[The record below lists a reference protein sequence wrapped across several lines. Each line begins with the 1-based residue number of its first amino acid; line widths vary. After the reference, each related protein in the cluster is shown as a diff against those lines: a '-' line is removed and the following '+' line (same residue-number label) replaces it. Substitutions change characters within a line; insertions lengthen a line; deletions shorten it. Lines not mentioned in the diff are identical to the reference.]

1 MKYFTKEWY
10 ELCQQT
16 SYHLSLEEDE
26 RATTFSE
33 DYFQELYNKGLA
45 EWLELQEEVALIM
58 ETTEFATHEGPIK
71 SEPFIKE
78 QAIEQFQSS
87 FHYNQ
92 LHLKEGLPESILK
105 QVADIRVLAL
115 NRATRP
121 VINAITQFCEGN
133 EKAVTSA
140 GEAYRKYY
148 QEASSSIETEINKN
162 FGFHD
167 CTVMK
172 AIENGKSLTLHLDNS
187 GGFTTIDEVTFENFA
202 ILKQDGSLENSWW
215 LYEEIY
221 KVDDKYEFH
230 ALLQHPR
237 MGLIDVIISA
247 DRVSFKREGENYQ
260 SVK

>member
-10 ELCQQT
+10 ELMQQT
-16 SYHLSLEEDE
+16 SYHLPLEEDE
-26 RATTFSE
+26 QAATFSE
-33 DYFQELYNKGLA
+33 DYFQELYNKELA

-58 ETTEFATHEGPIK
+58 ETTEFVNQVGPIE

-92 LHLKEGLPESILK
+92 MHLKEGLPETILK

-121 VINAITQFCEGN
+121 VINAITQFCEEN
-133 EKAVTSA
+133 ELAVNSA

-148 QEASSSIETEINKN
+148 KEASSSIDTEISKN

-172 AIENGKSLTLHLDNS
+172 AVEDGRSLTLHIDNS
-187 GGFTTIDEVTFENFA
+187 GGFTTIDEVTFENFT
-202 ILKQDGSLENSWW
+202 ILKQDGSLENAWW

-221 KVDDKYEFH
+221 KVNE
-230 ALLQHPR
+230 Q
-237 MGLIDVIISA
+237 I
-247 DRVSFKREGENYQ
+247 RVSRLASTSKNGIN
-260 SVK
+260 